1 MPLKEPLRLEVVL
14 RLRDTAIRTSPE
26 SGRSTKTIVGSMPT
40 MSQLHKIVMMQ
51 IWHDRNPLQ
60 ENKLALLPMHH
71 TLLPMHHT
79 LLPSLKSHPMGSLA
93 TVGIKVPRSLCRPYQ
108 YPREMATNRGG
119 RKPCLNQ
126 PAFSIGRDRYLE
138 VSMDHETLRMS

>member
-1 MPLKEPLRLEVVL
+1 MFLLVLLKEPFRLEVVL

-26 SGRSTKTIVGSMPT
+26 SERSTRTILGSMPT
-40 MSQLHKIVMMQ
+40 IFQLHKIVMMQ
-51 IWHDRNPLQ
+51 IWHDRNQLQ
-60 ENKLALLPMHH
+60 ENKLALLPR
-71 TLLPMHHT
+71 HHT
-79 LLPSLKSHPMGSLA
+79 LLPSLKSRPMGGLA

-108 YPREMATNRGG
+108 YPRQMATNRGG
-119 RKPCLNQ
+119 QKPYLNQ